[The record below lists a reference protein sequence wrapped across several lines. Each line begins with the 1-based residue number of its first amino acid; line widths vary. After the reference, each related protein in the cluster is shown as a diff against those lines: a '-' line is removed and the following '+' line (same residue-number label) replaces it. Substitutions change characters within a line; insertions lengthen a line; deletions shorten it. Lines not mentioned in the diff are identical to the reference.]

1 MFDHEISIPHGLLAP
16 PQPTIEELGMG
27 FAGEESKVA
36 AAAITSTVITSS
48 KRRDFDLFGQITK
61 V

>member
-1 MFDHEISIPHGLLAP
+1 MFDHELSIPHGLLA

-27 FAGEESKVA
+27 FAGEESKV
-36 AAAITSTVITSS
+36 AAITSTVITSS